1 MAGIGF
7 QLRKI
12 LGKGDLGSTVGALI
26 SGVFIVAGPWLI
38 SVLAMA
44 ILQTLF
50 SRYSVPRVEVFQ
62 VVIIYCYAF
71 SLSLFAGI
79 HHLFTRLVADL
90 AWEDRNGEAA
100 SWMLRFVALTALLAA
115 AISLPVMFL
124 VPVSPELAPGLLRVS
139 GVLLFMAVNVTW
151 IVLLF
156 ISLLKDYR
164 IILGVFALG
173 MAASVGGA
181 LSFGQVWG
189 PGGAVLGYALGMTLI
204 DILFILVALLRH
216 PPEPVRDGWIRVWT
230 YARRYRALILS
241 GICFYGGQWLDK
253 FVFWLIRGQ
262 TVEGTPFRI
271 YAEYDIAVYIAGL
284 SVIPGLVYFII
295 IAETQLYT
303 DLRHF
308 LFTLNHASWLRI
320 QEAKGRLSKGM
331 IGEMR
336 DQLTLQAACTLGLAT
351 VILVLRPA
359 GLTTPAMALALLA
372 ALFQF
377 TLLTLLVY
385 LYYFELY
392 ARALVAAFLYALLNG
407 LGTIGL
413 YSAFPW
419 LPAGLSHVLAG
430 IVGSLAAVFMLRGA
444 VFRLDKIIFRRVL
457 KV

>member
-90 AWEDRNGEAA
+90 AWENRNGEAA
-100 SWMLRFVALTALLAA
+100 SWMLRFVVLTALLAA
-115 AISLPVMFL
+115 AIALPALYLLPFSADL
-124 VPVSPELAPGLLRVS
+124 DPGLLRLSSVF
-139 GVLLFMAVNVTW
+139 LFMAVNVTW

-181 LSFGQVWG
+181 LSLGQLRG
-189 PGGAVLGYALGMTLI
+189 PGGAVLGYTLGMTLI
-204 DILFILVALLRH
+204 DVLFILVALLRH
-216 PPEPVRDGWIRVWT
+216 PPEPVQDGWTKVRIYT
-230 YARRYRALILS
+230 RRYRALILS
-241 GICFYGGQWLDK
+241 GVCFYGGQWLDK

-262 TVEGTPFRI
+262 SVEGTPFRI

-303 DLRHF
+303 DLKHF
-308 LFTLNHASWLRI
+308 LFTLNHASWRRI
-320 QEAKGRLSKGM
+320 QEAKGRLSGG
-331 IGEMR
+331 IRGEMR
-336 DQLTLQAACTLGLAT
+336 DQLTLQAACTLALAT
-351 VILVLRPA
+351 LILALRPA
-359 GLTTPAMALALLA
+359 GLATPAMALALLA

-392 ARALVAAFLYALLNG
+392 DRALVAAFLYALLNG

-413 YSAFPW
+413 YAVFPG
-419 LPAGLSHVLAG
+419 LPAGLSHVMAG
-430 IVGSLAAVFMLRGA
+430 MTGSLAAVLMLRDA
-444 VFRLDKIIFRRVL
+444 VFRMDKIIFRRVL
-457 KV
+457 KG

>member
-12 LGKGDLGSTVGALI
+12 LGKGDLGSTVGALV

-90 AWEDRNGEAA
+90 AWENHNGEAS
-100 SWMLRFVALTALLAA
+100 SWMLRFVVLTALLAA
-115 AISLPVMFL
+115 AISLPVLFIL
-124 VPVSPELAPGLLRVS
+124 PFSPELSPNLLRLS
-139 GVLLFMAVNVTW
+139 SAFLYMAVNVTW

-164 IILGVFALG
+164 IILGVFTLG

-181 LSFGQVWG
+181 LSLGQVWG
-189 PGGAVLGYALGMTLI
+189 PGGAVLGYALGMVLI
-204 DILFILVALLRH
+204 DILFIIVALIRH
-216 PPEPVRDGWIRVWT
+216 PPEPVREGWTKVWA
-230 YARRYRALILS
+230 YAHRYQALILS
-241 GICFYGGQWLDK
+241 GICFYAGQWLDK
-253 FVFWLIRGQ
+253 FTFWFIQGQ
-262 TVEGTPFRI
+262 TIEGTPFRI

-303 DLRHF
+303 DLRHL
-308 LFTLNHASWLRI
+308 LFTLNHASWRRI
-320 QEAKGRLSKGM
+320 QEAKGRLSRGM
-331 IGEMR
+331 LREMR

-351 VILVLRPA
+351 VILALRPA
-359 GLTTPAMALALLA
+359 GLTTPTMALALLA

-392 ARALVAAFLYALLNG
+392 DRALAAALLYALLNG

-413 YSAFPW
+413 YTAFPL

-430 IVGSLAAVFMLRGA
+430 MVGSLAAVLMLRNA
-444 VFRLDKIIFRRVL
+444 VFRMDKIIFRRVL
-457 KV
+457 KA